1 MNFSMSTKL
10 LFSPFLQDAAK
21 ARGVRLQAS
30 STDTAEDELALWASC
45 VNWRVNPMPNRI
57 VAVSLETLAVI
68 GASYYD
74 DGGFLSAVAVL
85 PEFREQRV
93 AKLLIAAT
101 LGDCV
106 QRLQVTSSTLHV
118 LGSDANTKLHTLY
131 ASVGYSGG
139 HSECG
144 GDYTMAAIP
153 ADIEARI
160 MTATHTATADTSS
173 CGGKAGVKNIVL

>member
-1 MNFSMSTKL
+1 MGL
-10 LFSPFLQDAAK
+10 LCELGSEPHAK
-21 ARGVRLQAS
+21 PDCGS
-30 STDTAEDELALWASC
+30 ELGDVGGDWCELLYNDS
-45 VNWRVNPMPNRI
+45 
-57 VAVSLETLAVI
+57 
-68 GASYYD
+68 
-74 DGGFLSAVAVL
+74 GFLSALAVL

-101 LGDCV
+101 LGDHV

-118 LGSDANTKLHTLY
+118 LGSDANPKLHKLY

-139 HSECG
+139 HSKCG

-173 CGGKAGVKNIVL
+173 RGGKASVRNIVL